1 MTDYEIIDRIIE
13 REGGDKYTDRPS
25 DRGGPTKFGITQR
38 AWSEYRARHA
48 EPLPEHV
55 RDLTLEHARQ
65 FYWIEHVAPFAWI
78 VSAPLRELTIDCSVN
93 HGRSRATR
101 WLQEAAGVV
110 TDGVIGPVTKTAV
123 NALSYNTYNMY
134 SGLLRKRFKFYA
146 QIASDQLPADP
157 DLPNL
162 RGWISRACEFIR

>member
-25 DRGGPTKFGITQR
+25 DRGGPTKFGVTQR
-38 AWSEYRARHA
+38 AWREYRARHA

-65 FYWIEHVAPFAWI
+65 FYWIEHVAPFEWI
-78 VSAPLRELTIDCSVN
+78 ADDALRELAVDCSVN
-93 HGRSRATR
+93 HGRTRATK

-110 TDGVIGPVTKTAV
+110 ADGAIGPKTRAAV
-123 NALSYNTYNMY
+123 NTKASVVYAK
-134 SGLLRKRFKFYA
+134 LLRRRFKFYA
-146 QIASDQLPADP
+146 EIASDQLPADP

-162 RGWISRACEFIR
+162 RGWISRGCEFIR